1 MKTWWQSK
9 TLWFNVIAV
18 MLAAAE
24 TQLNLIQPMLP
35 VSVYTLM
42 AFALPVVNMGLR
54 LITTTALKME
64 KQDELTVPPAA

>member
-1 MKTWWQSK
+1 MKTWWLSK

-42 AFALPVVNMGLR
+42 AFGLPIVNMGLR

-64 KQDELTVPPAA
+64 KKNELTVPPAA